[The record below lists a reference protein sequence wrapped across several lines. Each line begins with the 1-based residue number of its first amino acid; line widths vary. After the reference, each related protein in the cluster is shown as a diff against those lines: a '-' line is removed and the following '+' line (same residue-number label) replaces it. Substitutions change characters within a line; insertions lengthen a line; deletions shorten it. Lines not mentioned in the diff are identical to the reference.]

1 MIPPGSWS
9 AQIVNLMLKLGAPI
23 RLRQPHLT
31 SEEHGEDETHAR
43 HEYSRDA
50 REY

>member
-1 MIPPGSWS
+1 
-9 AQIVNLMLKLGAPI
+9 MLKLGAPI

-31 SEEHGEDETHAR
+31 SEEHGEEQTDAR